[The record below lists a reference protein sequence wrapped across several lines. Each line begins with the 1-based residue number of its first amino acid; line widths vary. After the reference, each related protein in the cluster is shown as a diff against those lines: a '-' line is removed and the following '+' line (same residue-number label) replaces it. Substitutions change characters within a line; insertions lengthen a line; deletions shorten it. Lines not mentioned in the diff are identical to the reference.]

1 MGAEQFV
8 ERHRAKVR
16 GVGIARDGEMP
27 ATAEQRDRSTS
38 EGDNRISFAR
48 VATRREERPP
58 VAGGRAGRQPG
69 AKPQGGTTR
78 GGFRAAGSAQVA
90 QQLGHGEGWVVMVRL
105 YTIKGPHPR
114 LGELGELGGSWR
126 YKSGW

>member
-1 MGAEQFV
+1 MRTEQFV
-8 ERHRAKVR
+8 QRDASQR
-16 GVGIARDGEMP
+16 GGIRIIGRGEVP

-38 EGDNRISFAR
+38 EGDHRISFAR

-58 VAGGRAGRQPG
+58 VAGGSAGRQPG
-69 AKPQGGTTR
+69 AKLQGGTTR
-78 GGFRAAGSAQVA
+78 RGFRAAGSAQVA

-114 LGELGELGGSWR
+114 LGELGELGGSW
-126 YKSGW
+126 